1 MAPVSGYD
9 RSMAIM
15 CGATTLSVATPMM
28 AKAYGCWCCSTSTRA
43 GVPGD
48 PGGRRLNSY
57 DVIET
62 LAEVMLVHG
71 IPEHN
76 RSNNGPEFVAKALRN
91 WLAGVGAKT
100 L

>member
-1 MAPVSGYD
+1 M
-9 RSMAIM
+9 
-15 CGATTLSVATPMM
+15 
-28 AKAYGCWCCSTSTRA
+28 
-43 GVPGD
+43 
-48 PGGRRLNSY
+48 
-57 DVIET
+57 IET